1 MRFSVS
7 APFSPFSV
15 SGDDQNPDDH
25 QDQHGHC
32 DKRCHIHGFD
42 LQGVRRHADVQLF
55 LFAFD
60 PALAYEERLARL
72 RAGGVALWD
81 VLAACRRRGSLDTAI
96 TAARPN
102 DIAGLLRRC
111 PKIAAIGCNGTAAF
125 TLLRRFQPTLRE
137 RAGLTIVR
145 LPSTSPAAAGI
156 AYAAK
161 RDAFRRFLESA
172 GAGITPVSPPNP
184 PDR

>member
-1 MRFSVS
+1 MS
-7 APFSPFSV
+7 A
-15 SGDDQNPDDH
+15 DAE
-25 QDQHGHC
+25 
-32 DKRCHIHGFD
+32 KRSFPPS
-42 LQGVRRHADVQLF
+42 ADASARVLILGSMPGEESLRQRQYYAF
-55 LFAFD
+55 KRNAFWRIMEELFAFD
-60 PALAYEERLARL
+60 PALEYEERLARL

-81 VLAACRRRGSLDTAI
+81 VLASCRRRGSLDTAI

-125 TLLRRFQPTLRE
+125 TLLRRFQPELRE

-161 RDAFRRFLESA
+161 RDAFRRFLECA
-172 GAGITPVSPPNP
+172 GAGVTPLSPGDPR
-184 PDR
+184 DR

>member
-1 MRFSVS
+1 MS
-7 APFSPFSV
+7 A
-15 SGDDQNPDDH
+15 DAE
-25 QDQHGHC
+25 
-32 DKRCHIHGFD
+32 KRSFPPS
-42 LQGVRRHADVQLF
+42 ADASARVLILGSMPGEESLRQQQYYAF
-55 LFAFD
+55 PRNAFWRIMGELFAFD

-111 PKIAAIGCNGTAAF
+111 PKIAAIGCNGSAAF
-125 TLLRRFQPTLRE
+125 TLLRRFQPELRE

-172 GAGITPVSPPNP
+172 GVTPLLPADPR
-184 PDR
+184 DR